1 MGRFDSEDKRI
12 QQGMKRQFRAI
23 KVSIFKQSEASR
35 FIDQPIHPHWAD
47 LALVAFH
54 TDFVVACKRFL
65 SIHWYEPS
73 R

>member
-23 KVSIFKQSEASR
+23 KASIFKQSEASR
-35 FIDQPIHPHWAD
+35 FIEQPIHPQWFD

-54 TDFVVACKRFL
+54 IDFVVACKRFL
-65 SIHWYEPS
+65 SIHWLKPP

>member
-35 FIDQPIHPHWAD
+35 SIEQPIHPH
-47 LALVAFH
+47 
-54 TDFVVACKRFL
+54 
-65 SIHWYEPS
+65 
-73 R
+73 

>member
-1 MGRFDSEDKRI
+1 MGRFVSEDKRI

-35 FIDQPIHPHWAD
+35 FIEQPIHPHWAD

-65 SIHWYEPS
+65 SIHCLKAS